1 MSNIDNKKDIRYQ
14 VFVTSTMD
22 DKVTQIA
29 QVMGL
34 SKMELIRYFI
44 AQGCLAYESGM
55 KMIQDN
61 ADKIID
67 IASDKSRRK

>member
-44 AQGCLAYESGM
+44 AQGCLSYESGM
-55 KMIQDN
+55 KIIQDN